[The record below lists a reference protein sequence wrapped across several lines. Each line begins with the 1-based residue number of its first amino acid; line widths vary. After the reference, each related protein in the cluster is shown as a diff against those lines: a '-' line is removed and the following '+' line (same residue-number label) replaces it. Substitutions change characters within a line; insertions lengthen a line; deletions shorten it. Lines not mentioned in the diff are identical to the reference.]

1 MDKIFDLIVVGGG
14 PAGLTACLYARR
26 FGLEVLLIEKLTLG
40 GTINLTDRV
49 DNYPGFPEGISGK
62 ELGNL
67 LADHCLAYDTET
79 VYDEVKRVTA
89 ENGFFI
95 ITGEYNNYQSK
106 SLIYCTGTKP
116 KTLGIAG
123 EDRFFGKG
131 VSFCAACDAYMFKDK
146 EVAVIGGGDSA
157 VVEAIYL
164 ASLCSKVY
172 IIHRRNQLRAVKSL
186 QDKLVKMENIS
197 IVWNS
202 IPLRIVGEKEVTGLE
217 IKNVKTEEIAS
228 IPIKGVFIY
237 VGETPQTELVKNLV
251 NLDENGYI
259 LTDES
264 MQTSTPGLF
273 VAGDVRKKPFRQIVT
288 AVSDGAIAAFSAYL
302 YLEELKR

>member
-1 MDKIFDLIVVGGG
+1 MEKIFDLIVLGGG

-62 ELGNL
+62 ELGSL
-67 LADHCLAYDTET
+67 LADHCQSYEAET
-79 VYDEVKRVTA
+79 VYDEVKRVA
-89 ENGFFI
+89 FENNSYFLE
-95 ITGEYNNYQSK
+95 GEFNIYQAK

-116 KTLGIAG
+116 KTTGIAG
-123 EDRFFGKG
+123 EDKFYGRG

-164 ASLCSKVY
+164 ASLSNKVY

-202 IPLRIVGEKEVTGLE
+202 IPLKIIGEKEVAGLE
-217 IKNVKTEEIAS
+217 IKNVKTEEIAF

-237 VGETPQTELVKNLV
+237 VGETPQTELIKNLV

-259 LTDES
+259 LTDEF

-273 VAGDVRKKPFRQIVT
+273 IAGDVRKKPFRQIVT
-288 AVSDGAIAAFSAYL
+288 AVSDGAIAAFSAYH
-302 YLEELKR
+302 YLEEIKK

>member
-49 DNYPGFPEGISGK
+49 DNYPGFPEGINGK

-67 LADHCLAYDTET
+67 LADHCQNYETET
-79 VYDEVKRVTA
+79 VYDEVKRITI
-89 ENGFFI
+89 ENNLFI
-95 ITGEYNNYQSK
+95 LEGEFSNYHAK

-116 KTLGIAG
+116 KTTGIVG
-123 EDRFFGKG
+123 EDKFYGKG

-202 IPLRIVGEKEVTGLE
+202 IPLRIIGEKEITGLE

-228 IPIKGVFIY
+228 LTIKGVFVY
-237 VGETPQTELVKNLV
+237 VGEIPQVELIKNLV
-251 NLDENGYI
+251 ILDDNGYI
-259 LTDES
+259 LTDEF
-264 MQTSTPGLF
+264 MQTPTPGLF
-273 VAGDVRKKPFRQIVT
+273 IAGDVRKKPFRQIVT
-288 AVSDGAIAAFSAYL
+288 AVSDGAIAAFSAFH
-302 YLEELKR
+302 YLEEIKK